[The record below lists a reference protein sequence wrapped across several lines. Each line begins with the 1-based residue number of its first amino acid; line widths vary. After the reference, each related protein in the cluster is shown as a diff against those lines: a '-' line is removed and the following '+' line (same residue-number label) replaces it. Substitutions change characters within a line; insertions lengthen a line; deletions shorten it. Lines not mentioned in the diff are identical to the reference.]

1 MCCELFRA
9 FIQEGFHQKVYV
21 LVWLICSWIDERP
34 CKCDCLKHPLR
45 HYKPM
50 VINSYLLTAHTIYA
64 TVHRIMFPNLD
75 RKIYFWTPSG
85 IYPIWNLPHKCYTWI
100 NNNQSQWMDLCSDGG
115 DTSCNAKCLVWSSM
129 RETVAYY
136 PQFGTNMFI
145 VKVVKIVFSSRG
157 NWLIPNWV
165 TWLSALLVNVHAS
178 TLCVLVC
185 ARVMCTFFSGILVIF
200 RVCLF
205 CF

>member
-1 MCCELFRA
+1 MCCELVRA
-9 FIQEGFHQKVYV
+9 FIQEGFRQKVYV
-21 LVWLICSWIDERP
+21 LVLLIISWIDERT
-34 CKCDCLKHPLR
+34 CVCLKHPLR

-50 VINSYLLTAHTIYA
+50 VIKSYLLTAHTIYA

-115 DTSCNAKCLVWSSM
+115 DTSCNAKGLVWSSM

-145 VKVVKIVFSSRG
+145 VKVVKIVFSSHG

-165 TWLSALLVNVHAS
+165 TWLSAILVSVHAC